1 MERIEKLNQ
10 AFVDTQLICPAGKK
24 KIEVKDPMG
33 AGMYI
38 EVRATSPGQGTY
50 YLGYHCGGKRN
61 HQKIGRTTDISLAEA
76 RKQAKALKASITL
89 SADPRGEKAA
99 AKAVPTMAEF
109 WRDSYEPMIR
119 ARLRSMDKLESL
131 WRLHLKDR
139 YASVRLDLLK
149 RHELQTYHASL
160 IDKYSKNLSEAQA
173 DHVLKLVRAMLNRA
187 VEWEIISVNPIAKFK
202 LFNPDNKI
210 GHFLTPAELQRLM
223 VVLQT
228 DGNRTVCLL
237 VIFLLATAA
246 RLNEALSA
254 RFSDIDVE
262 RRSWRIEAA
271 SSKSR
276 KARTVPLNDLA
287 LESIELLRAG
297 QLLMNGKEH
306 SHMFVSSKTGEKLN
320 FVHKVWGRLRA
331 KAKLETIRLHDMRHT
346 GASLIL
352 AGSGNL
358 LLTSRVLGHASI
370 TLTASTYGHVS
381 QDNLISAVQIS
392 SDALKTAMQ
401 ATGSKGASD
410 DVADLPVLEV
420 GAGEEAPAQGQ

>member
-1 MERIEKLNQ
+1 MERIEKLDQ
-10 AFVDTQLICPAGKK
+10 AFVDTQLICPDGKK
-24 KIEVKDPMG
+24 KVEVKDPMG
-33 AGMYI
+33 TGIYI
-38 EVRATSPGQGTY
+38 EVRSTSPGEGTY
-50 YLGYHCGGKRN
+50 YFNYHRAGRRK

-89 SADPRGEKAA
+89 GTDPRGERDA

-109 WRDSYEPMIR
+109 WRDSYEPLIR
-119 ARLRSMDKLESL
+119 ARLRSVDKLESL

-139 YASVRLDLLK
+139 YSCVRLDQLK
-149 RHELQTYHASL
+149 RHELETYHASL
-160 IDKYSKNLSEAQA
+160 TSKDSKNLSEAQA

-187 VEWEIISVNPIAKFK
+187 VEWEVISVNPVAKIK
-202 LFNPDNKI
+202 LYNPDNKI
-210 GHFLTPAELQRLM
+210 GHFLTPSELQRLM

-228 DGNRTVCLL
+228 DSNRTVCLL
-237 VIFLLATAA
+237 VIFLLATSA

-262 RRSWRIEAA
+262 RRSWRIGVA

-276 KARTVPLNDLA
+276 KARTVPLSDLA

-297 QLLMNGKEH
+297 QLMNGKMH
-306 SHMFVSSKTGEKLN
+306 SHLFVSPKTGKKLSY
-320 FVHKVWGRLRA
+320 VHKVWGRLRA
-331 KAKLETIRLHDMRHT
+331 QAKLGSVRLHDMRHT

-370 TLTASTYGHVS
+370 TLTASTYSHVS
-381 QDNLISAVQIS
+381 QHSLITAVQSS
-392 SDALKTAMQ
+392 SDELKKAMQ

-410 DVADLPVLEV
+410 GLAVLPV
-420 GAGEEAPAQGQ
+420 AAIDAATEELA